1 MSKAEKKGKS
11 GHGPKPKLPSHTVA
25 LQGHA
30 GRDPVSKDP
39 GPKNTHQTDK
49 GQRGQPQ
56 HIDGMTDV
64 HTLRERARKS
74 IEDGAITDSY
84 SADRKQVIKLLNEAL
99 ATEWVCVLRYYRH
112 YFMASGMLAD
122 SVKAEFLEHAQQE
135 MAHANKIAER
145 IVQLGGEPDLNP
157 DTLTARSHAEYKP
170 GQDLRDMVKEN
181 LIAERIAI
189 DSYREM
195 INYIGDKDTTTK
207 RILEFVLS
215 QEEEHADDMADL
227 LDGWV
232 GK

>member
-1 MSKAEKKGKS
+1 MSKPAKKAAKKAGKH
-11 GHGPKPKLPSHTVA
+11 GHGPHDPHDPQGPPKH
-25 LQGHA
+25 HA
-30 GRDPVSKDP
+30 PPAPPHHKAGL
-39 GPKNTHQTDK
+39 
-49 GQRGQPQ
+49 
-56 HIDGMTDV
+56 TDV
-64 HTLRERARKS
+64 ATLRERARKS
-74 IEDGAITDSY
+74 IDDGAITESY
-84 SADRKQVIKLLNEAL
+84 TADRKVVIKLLNEAL

-135 MAHANKIAER
+135 QEHANKIAER

-157 DTLTARSHAEYKP
+157 DTLTDRAHAEYKP
-170 GQDLRDMVKEN
+170 GKDLRDMVKED

-195 INYIGDKDTTTK
+195 INYIGDRDTTTK
-207 RILEFVLS
+207 RMLEYVLS

-232 GK
+232 GS